1 MSSQEPKFKL
11 FFGNFG
17 EDGSAYYTQNL
28 AIDYWPSI
36 DPVKYKLASEIS
48 MLELG
53 SKCGNIMLSSFDAC
67 VTALDAKV
75 MVQYKATQFKRS
87 E

>member
-1 MSSQEPKFKL
+1 MTSRLDICVDPLLQNVFSGTKFKL

-53 SKCGNIMLSSFDAC
+53 SNVEI
-67 VTALDAKV
+67 
-75 MVQYKATQFKRS
+75 
-87 E
+87 